1 MLIAH
6 FLKKKV
12 LCPGRTSRA
21 AQGYGPCFV
30 FMAHVST
37 SLPTE
42 VANKVSKL
50 IEETKNGKVVSGM
63 AQMIEFLKANGLARE
78 AVIPPSQVGVHMEN
92 RDGLGLNPMQT
103 HSLLHDIIEVGFS
116 FALTNP
122 ICIEMYG
129 AEQVQM
135 VEFNNRLAS
144 QSQGMLPGF
153 KDDEVYMCKYASLAG
168 SHTNAGLRCINAGQY
183 HPIQES
189 KIVSEG
195 RLDLSR
201 VMMVDS
207 TLHDACVHGLR
218 WTVVNA
224 EVAKIVANLRL
235 VYVVEGFFGER
246 GQ

>member
-1 MLIAH
+1 MDLSFYKMPLLYIFGKVMPNIFPVLRFHQYIYILETVTSKHQVPFLPSTSPNNCEFDSSNKTLAPNKKSEMSH
-6 FLKKKV
+6 FLHTMPLYILSLV
-12 LCPGRTSRA
+12 LA
-21 AQGYGPCFV
+21 
-30 FMAHVST
+30 
-37 SLPTE
+37 
-42 VANKVSKL
+42 
-50 IEETKNGKVVSGM
+50 
-63 AQMIEFLKANGLARE
+63 
-78 AVIPPSQVGVHMEN
+78 
-92 RDGLGLNPMQT
+92 
-103 HSLLHDIIEVGFS
+103 
-116 FALTNP
+116 
-122 ICIEMYG
+122 
-129 AEQVQM
+129 
-135 VEFNNRLAS
+135 NRLAS

-235 VYVVEGFFGER
+235 VYVVEGFFG
-246 GQ
+246 